1 MKQKLITYR
10 KQKLTTS
17 AKQVSKSLL
26 NTSSNAANKITRG
39 LARQQSETNIT
50 TRRYTNVME
59 AQQSINFIF
68 ANIRLRNRRMHRE
81 NLGHERLV
89 KTGKVD
95 GYIRI
100 AWGWLI
106 DYLMFVIDLIW
117 GVIQPI
123 LLILVMLIVRIVLI
137 VVCTAAGFYL
147 LYKFIAT

>member
-1 MKQKLITYR
+1 
-10 KQKLTTS
+10 
-17 AKQVSKSLL
+17 
-26 NTSSNAANKITRG
+26 
-39 LARQQSETNIT
+39 
-50 TRRYTNVME
+50 
-59 AQQSINFIF
+59 
-68 ANIRLRNRRMHRE
+68 MHRE

>member
-1 MKQKLITYR
+1 
-10 KQKLTTS
+10 
-17 AKQVSKSLL
+17 
-26 NTSSNAANKITRG
+26 
-39 LARQQSETNIT
+39 
-50 TRRYTNVME
+50 ME

-68 ANIRLRNRRMHRE
+68 ANIKLRNRRMRRGNQSH
-81 NLGHERLV
+81 GRLV
-89 KTGKVD
+89 AFGKED